1 MLVTLKQIMNLCE
14 AKKYAVGSFNTPNL
28 ESVIAVISAAEELD
42 VPVIIQHAQVHE
54 DIMPIHIIG
63 PIMIELAKRAK
74 VPVCVHLDHGE
85 SLDYVCK
92 ALDLGFTSVMYDG
105 STLSFEENMA
115 NTKMVVSFA
124 KQIDASVEAE
134 IGCMGKRETGTG
146 SVVSGSDPE
155 KVYTDPDQAKIFV
168 EETGIDAL
176 ACSFGTT
183 HGVYLS
189 KPKLDFSVVE
199 KVREKANIPVVMH
212 GGSGVNSEDFR
223 KAIESGVRKV
233 NYYTYM
239 AMAGGETIAEQ
250 FRVGY
255 IPIEK
260 DGKFYK
266 CYYSLIEGDKDKPIM
281 YHDIVQWGTQAM
293 KENCKQA
300 MTVFAMKK
308 QEEPKKKGKYEN
320 GYSKK

>member
-28 ESVIAVISAAEELD
+28 ESVLAVIGAAEELG
-42 VPVIIQHAQVHE
+42 VPVIIQHAEVHE
-54 DIMPIHIIG
+54 DIMPIRIIG
-63 PIMIELAKRAK
+63 PIMIEMAKRAK

-92 ALDLGFTSVMYDG
+92 ALNLGFTSVMYDG

-115 NTKMVVSFA
+115 NTKLVVSFA
-124 KQIDASVEAE
+124 KQTGASVEAE
-134 IGCMGKRETGTG
+134 IGCMGKRETG
-146 SVVSGSDPE
+146 SGSAGYGKDPE
-155 KVYTDPDQAKIFV
+155 KVYTDPDQAEIFV
-168 EETGIDAL
+168 RETGIDAL

-183 HGVYLS
+183 HGVYLT
-189 KPKLDFSVVE
+189 KPKLDFSVIE
-199 KVREKANIPVVMH
+199 NVRRKANIPVVMH
-212 GGSGVNSEDFR
+212 GGSGVSPEDFR
-223 KAIESGVRKV
+223 KAIKSGVRKV

-239 AMAGGETIAEQ
+239 AMAGGENIADQ

-260 DGKFYK
+260 DGKQYK
-266 CYYSLIEGDKDKPIM
+266 CYYSLTEKENDKPIM

-300 MTVFAMKK
+300 MAVFAMK
-308 QEEPKKKGKYEN
+308 EA
-320 GYSKK
+320 